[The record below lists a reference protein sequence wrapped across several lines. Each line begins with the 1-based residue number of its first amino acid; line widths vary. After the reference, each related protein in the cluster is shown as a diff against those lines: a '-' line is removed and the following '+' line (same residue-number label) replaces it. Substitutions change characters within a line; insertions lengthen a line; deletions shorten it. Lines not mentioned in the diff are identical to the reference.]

1 MIAKKPEAQTV
12 IILLFLSL
20 IICVAGALLYKNLSS
35 ISKDIRSSYNYEDSP
50 SLIMR
55 KLIAEIREAEIN
67 VKAYNLTNDK
77 DFLISFYTSVALV
90 DEELTELKD
99 FHRKDKESK
108 ALIDSAI
115 VLCGRKFEIL
125 KKQLYL
131 DDEKQITNELNIIS
145 TKVKQTYPLANNS
158 PSLVIDKSDN
168 HTTEKEG
175 FLKRLFSKKKKNNND
190 SLTKT
195 IEQLK
200 QKEEQLKRITGEI
213 KTTVQKVKISQIE
226 KLHEIQLYELQ
237 LAREGKKMIDEIRVL
252 YLEME
257 THEKQENILKIEL
270 ANKKMDEIKTL
281 SIALSVFIS
290 ILLLIVGYFILAF
303 LKRKKSYELAL
314 LNAKE
319 KAEDLAKTKEMFLA
333 NMSHEI
339 RTPLNAIYG
348 FTQQLLSSELNDEQK
363 NQIIIVKKSTEHLS
377 RLVTDVLMYSKLK
390 SGKIELEISSFDLV
404 KELKEIESLFI
415 IQAKQKGI
423 LFSINTNKISHHI
436 ISSDL
441 YKIKQILFNL
451 ISNAI
456 KFTEKG
462 YVEISVT
469 QLSSDSENSLEII
482 VLDSGIGISPEKMN
496 KLFQEYEQGDS
507 NTFHKYGGTG
517 LGLAITKQLVDRLNG
532 YIEIKSEVNKGT
544 LVTVGLP
551 VELSDKEDF
560 KKIDK
565 NTSETD
571 VKEKLNGKKILIVD
585 DDEFNRL
592 LLKSI
597 LGKYKVT
604 LDEATN
610 GQEAVD
616 LVKEKAFDAIIMD
629 VRMPIKN
636 GVEATKEIR
645 EFNKSINIIAST
657 AVASEEKIA
666 RCMAAGVSSIV
677 FKPFVEKDLID
688 ILIKENSRTNS
699 IYTQVKVENKL
710 TNPDVINLEAL
721 DNYVFGNQEF
731 KLDLILTFQK
741 SLYNALQSMRTNIQD
756 GAYSTMGEYAHKIL
770 PSCRHF
776 NADEMV
782 DVLKKIENYRNR
794 TTFNEQEVL
803 QEFAILE
810 TLAEKANEIIN
821 KYLKN

>member
-363 NQIIIVKKSTEHLS
+363 NQITIVKKSTEHLS

>member
-363 NQIIIVKKSTEHLS
+363 NQITIVKKSTEHLS

-597 LGKYKVT
+597 LGKYEVT

-629 VRMPIKN
+629 IRMPIKN
-636 GVEATKEIR
+636 GVDATKEIR
-645 EFNKSINIIAST
+645 EFNKSVNIIAST

-699 IYTQVKVENKL
+699 IYTQAKVENKL
-710 TNPDVINLEAL
+710 TNPDVIDLEAL

-756 GAYSTMGEYAHKIL
+756 GTYSTMGEHAHKIL